1 MLWYVLNVKRTRAAR
16 AIAQEKRTDYSWL
29 LIFAAVFVAYLPALN
44 GSLLW
49 DDLAHIT
56 LPHLRSFGGFWRIWT
71 ELGATQQYYPLLH
84 SAFWLEYRLWGDSM
98 LGYHLANIVLHATAA
113 TLVVLNLR
121 QLAVP
126 GALLAGLIFAL
137 HPVGVESVAWISE
150 QKNTLSAVFY
160 LASAYVYLGFAKTG
174 LKPCAT
180 AAPVAQPFKAVCVLA
195 RIRALRLRTSHQD
208 RDGDAAGGVAA
219 RVVVATRHRV
229 APRCGSARAMA
240 GRRCRCRCSDGL
252 VRASDHRCER
262 RGFRVDDGRA
272 SSSRGACHLVL
283 SREARV
289 ARESQL
295 HLSTLDDRRIRMVA
309 VSLSSRRR
317 RARN

>member
-1 MLWYVLNVKRTRAAR
+1 MGRRFERAVALFLLWYVLNVKRAR
-16 AIAQEKRTDYSWL
+16 AVRATVQEKRTDYSWL

-56 LPHLRSFGGFWRIWT
+56 LPHLRSFGGLGRIWT

-84 SAFWLEYRLWGDSM
+84 SVFWLEYRLWGDSM
-98 LGYHLANIVLHATAA
+98 LGYHLSNIVLHATAA

-160 LASAYVYLGFAKTG
+160 LASAYVYLGFVDHRVRRVHRAAPAPHTV
-174 LKPCAT
+174 
-180 AAPVAQPFKAVCVLA
+180 APVAQPFQAGSLLA
-195 RIRALRLRTSHQD
+195 RIRALSSAHSLPRPSRRHCLRRCCSCC
-208 RDGDAAGGVAA
+208 GGNGED
-219 RVVVATRHRV
+219 RV
-229 APRCGSARAMA
+229 AP
-240 GRRCRCRCSDGL
+240 
-252 VRASDHRCER
+252 
-262 RGFRVDDGRA
+262 
-272 SSSRGACHLVL
+272 
-283 SREARV
+283 
-289 ARESQL
+289 
-295 HLSTLDDRRIRMVA
+295 
-309 VSLSSRRR
+309 
-317 RARN
+317 